1 MTIPH
6 LYSGKDKTFFFVDY
20 EGNRRRTAT
29 PEQYLVPT
37 LAERN
42 GDLNGLP
49 IIGPTTGQPTNVV
62 INPFTGSPFPNNT
75 IPVSILNPVSL
86 NLLNGYYPLPNVS
99 ASGGSYNYETLQPIP
114 SNTNGFD
121 ARLDHYITS
130 NQQIYARFSWK
141 NLLSDA
147 GQLGLP
153 ANPLLPNDLNVEH
166 DRSFIVS
173 YNYTI
178 SSQDGERVPLRFYQ

>member
-1 MTIPH
+1 M
-6 LYSGKDKTFFFVDY
+6 
-20 EGNRRRTAT
+20 
-29 PEQYLVPT
+29 
-37 LAERN
+37 
-42 GDLNGLP
+42 
-49 IIGPTTGQPTNVV
+49 
-62 INPFTGSPFPNNT
+62 
-75 IPVSILNPVSL
+75 
-86 NLLNGYYPLPNVS
+86 LNGYYPLPNVS
-99 ASGGSYNYETLQPIP
+99 GSGSSYNYETLQPMP

-141 NLLSDA
+141 NLLSDS

-153 ANPLLPNDLNVEH
+153 ANPLLPNDINVEH

-178 SSQDGERVPLRFYQ
+178 TPKMVNEFRFGFTNSLIDTTFPIQGAAADNQLGLDRYQLRESPEYGSVSDLQLLRRHRLYADRPRQGRAGPVKDHAVHRQPQPYRWASTLSVSV